1 VDEHRDEEP
10 GRSADPVP
18 RDLPDQQTREG
29 EDPWDVPT
37 GPSGPQETED
47 ASRGE
52 GADEN
57 ADVPDTDEAGT
68 GRRDTPRPD
77 DSGTGAGTGTGTAD
91 EGAAPDESTG

>member
-1 VDEHRDEEP
+1 MDEHRDEVP

-37 GPSGPQETED
+37 GPSGPQEAKDED

-77 DSGTGAGTGTGTAD
+77 DSGTGGTGTAD